1 MGTAGQT
8 VIWIL
13 AVCLGLCLTAFA
25 VGTAWF
31 LLQWR
36 KMDRILDSFQRS
48 SPDGERRD
56 MPVDVDIQETRESR
70 IVSQLRRIVTD
81 ARFREEQAVGEK
93 DQIMELLS
101 DLSHQLKT
109 PLTSALVLIDNL
121 SENPNMDFLTRQH
134 FMSEITNQVTGM
146 SWLITAMMKLSRL
159 EAGVVELQGEQFG
172 MKEFVEEVLGRLE
185 MEAELKQL
193 TFFVEIPEG
202 AVFYADRKWTA
213 EALLNLVKNA
223 IEHSPSGSTV
233 KILVEENEVYT
244 QIAVH
249 DYGNGVTE
257 EERRKLFQ
265 RFYNGNSAREDSM
278 GIGLALAKE
287 IIELQNGTLRARN
300 RPVSWSMFFQ
310 SPTFSDARHS
320 PRAHPSLWVLPWMS
334 FSSTCRNKWK
344 SSSLSW
350 AIPAVR
356 ISICSMVSGRSWSG
370 NGTPQFSAW

>member
-109 PLTSALVLIDNL
+109 PLANIV
-121 SENPNMDFLTRQH
+121 MDTELLQDPAIGGDGDKRREFLLHVKSQADK
-134 FMSEITNQVTGM
+134 MQ
-146 SWLITAMMKLSRL
+146 WLMARLLKASRL
-159 EAGVVELQGEQFG
+159 ENGMIRFPVEAAGI
-172 MKEFVEEVLGRLE
+172 KETIARSLGHVYGQAAAKDIALAVEEFQDFTL
-185 MEAELKQL
+185 
-193 TFFVEIPEG
+193 IHNP
-202 AVFYADRKWTA
+202 KWTA
-213 EALLNLVKNA
+213 EALANILENA
-223 IEHSPSGSTV
+223 IKYSPRHSSIHVSVTRLDLYT
-233 KILVEENEVYT
+233 KIT
-244 QIAVH
+244 IA
-249 DYGNGVTE
+249 DEGIGISEKEYNLIF
-257 EERRKLFQ
+257 K
-265 RFYNGNSAREDSM
+265 RFYRSGTVEQQEGS
-278 GIGLALAKE
+278 GLGLYLAQLIVQQEKGY
-287 IIELQNGTLRARN
+287 ITVASRVGQGSR
-300 RPVSWSMFFQ
+300 
-310 SPTFSDARHS
+310 FSLFLLNA
-320 PRAHPSLWVLPWMS
+320 
-334 FSSTCRNKWK
+334 
-344 SSSLSW
+344 
-350 AIPAVR
+350 
-356 ISICSMVSGRSWSG
+356 
-370 NGTPQFSAW
+370 